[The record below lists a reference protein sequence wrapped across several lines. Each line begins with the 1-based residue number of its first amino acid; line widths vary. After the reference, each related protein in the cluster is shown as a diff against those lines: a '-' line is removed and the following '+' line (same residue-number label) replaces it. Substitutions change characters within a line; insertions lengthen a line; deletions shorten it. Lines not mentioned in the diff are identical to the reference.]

1 MHTWYSIVKY
11 EEGHSRQYC
20 ELERWGAKFKH
31 LQRSD
36 QVLLLNIRT
45 FFLLSFLK
53 AALLLRAFLHIS
65 IEIPKNNTLVW
76 YFLQVSYDC
85 PCISILCTA
94 CKINRNILCSILCR
108 RALGC
113 KALYA
118 NIEIKGRSCNCS
130 FDNYKVCCRSH

>member
-108 RALGC
+108 WAVGLQSLVC
-113 KALYA
+113 KHWNQGKELQL
-118 NIEIKGRSCNCS
+118 
-130 FDNYKVCCRSH
+130 FFW